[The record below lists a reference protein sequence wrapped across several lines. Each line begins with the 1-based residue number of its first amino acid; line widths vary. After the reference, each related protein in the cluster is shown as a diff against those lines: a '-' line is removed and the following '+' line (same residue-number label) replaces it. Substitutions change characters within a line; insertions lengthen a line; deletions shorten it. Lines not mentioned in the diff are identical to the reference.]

1 MNSEFNKGP
10 YSQSYGFSSGHV
22 WMWELD
28 HKEDW
33 VPKDWSFW
41 TVLLEKSLQSS
52 LDCKKMKPV
61 NSKGNQPWILT
72 GRTDAEVEAPILWP
86 YDGKSWLTR
95 KDSDAG
101 KGWKQEEKGT
111 TEDEMV
117 GWHHWLN
124 GCEFEQA
131 LADGEGQGN
140 LACCRS
146 EVTKSQTQLS
156 YWTRPKM
163 KWHYVFLLMK
173 SISILGLWAKSSL
186 FGYPVFQQTTY
197 SIKERVK
204 KKMHTQTCLL

>member
-1 MNSEFNKGP
+1 MLFNCGAGEDSWVSLVKQGVQTTL
-10 YSQSYGFSSGHV
+10 SQRTSTLNIH
-22 WMWELD
+22 W
-28 HKEDW
+28 
-33 VPKDWSFW
+33 KDWCWSR
-41 TVLLEKSLQSS
+41 SS
-52 LDCKKMKPV
+52 NTLATWREEPTHWKR
-61 NSKGNQPWILT
+61 PWCWERWRA
-72 GRTDAEVEAPILWP
+72 GREEV
-86 YDGKSWLTR
+86 
-95 KDSDAG
+95 
-101 KGWKQEEKGT
+101 

-117 GWHHWLN
+117 GWYHQHN
-124 GCEFEQA
+124 RQESEQTQG
-131 LADGEGQGN
+131 DGEGQGN